1 MEKHAD
7 RLAQNSLAKMVA
19 RLFRKRK
26 FIKSH
31 IETPKEI
38 VEVAYKVKEQDRQM
52 KAPKKPKGVKM
63 TKLMHIQLPNG
74 KIIKVAA
81 EKKKKAKLP
90 PLSKDLLGAALR
102 GGTFGAALGGT
113 LGAATARK
121 RLGSL
126 PRRVLGGVVIGG
138 LGGAGLDVMGTL
150 GARALA
156 RRYPSLIRKGYRTG

>member
-52 KAPKKPKGVKM
+52 KAPKKPKG
-63 TKLMHIQLPNG
+63 
-74 KIIKVAA
+74 
-81 EKKKKAKLP
+81 LP